1 MPKSD
6 KNINKNKIGMWKQ
19 VYISWITFLAL
30 YVFFPPFQAGFF
42 CLFLI
47 MIHKCITL
55 AKLLTTLNLIF
66 LINELE
72 IICQPPK
79 TVTIT

>member
-19 VYISWITFLAL
+19 VYISWIKFLAL
-30 YVFFPPFQAGFF
+30 YVFFLHFRQVF

-55 AKLLTTLNLIF
+55 DKLLTTLNLIF

-79 TVTIT
+79 TVLIT